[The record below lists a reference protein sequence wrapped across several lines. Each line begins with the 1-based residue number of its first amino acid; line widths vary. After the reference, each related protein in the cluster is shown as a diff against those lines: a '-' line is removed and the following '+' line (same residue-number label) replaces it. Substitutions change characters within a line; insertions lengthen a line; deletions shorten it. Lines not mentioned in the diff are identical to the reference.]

1 MTKPPGC
8 GILVLMKR
16 IGISG
21 VNGAVLD
28 RVLRGEII
36 QVEQYRRPVAIIV
49 RRPITLSEV
58 DDLARQLKGLVSE
71 SEQPR
76 G

>member
-1 MTKPPGC
+1 MLTKRARR

-49 RRPITLSEV
+49 RRPITLSEA
-58 DDLARQLKGLVSE
+58 DELAARLRDLVKEKATE
-71 SEQPR
+71 
-76 G
+76 

>member
-1 MTKPPGC
+1 MMNK
-8 GILVLMKR
+8 

-58 DDLARQLKGLVSE
+58 DDLARQLKSLVSK
-71 SEQPR
+71 SEQSR

>member
-1 MTKPPGC
+1 M
-8 GILVLMKR
+8 MKR

-71 SEQPR
+71 SEQSR

>member
-1 MTKPPGC
+1 MS
-8 GILVLMKR
+8 R

-36 QVEQYRRPVAIIV
+36 QVEHYRRPVAVIV

-58 DDLARQLKGLVSE
+58 DDLARELRDLVDE
-71 SEQPR
+71 KEQER
-76 G
+76 GVK

>member
-1 MTKPPGC
+1 MTKRARR

-49 RRPITLSEV
+49 RRPITLSEA
-58 DDLARQLKGLVSE
+58 DELAARLRDLVKEKATE
-71 SEQPR
+71 
-76 G
+76 

>member
-1 MTKPPGC
+1 
-8 GILVLMKR
+8 MKR

-58 DDLARQLKGLVSE
+58 DDLAGQLKGLVSE
-71 SEQPR
+71 SEQSR

>member
-1 MTKPPGC
+1 M
-8 GILVLMKR
+8 MNR

-58 DDLARQLKGLVSE
+58 DDLARQLKGLVNE
-71 SEQPR
+71 SEQSR

>member
-1 MTKPPGC
+1 MIG
-8 GILVLMKR
+8 R

-28 RVLRGEII
+28 RVLRGELIHL
-36 QVEQYRRPVAIIV
+36 EHYRRPVAVIV
-49 RRPITLSEV
+49 RRPVTLSEA
-58 DDLARQLKGLVSE
+58 DDLAGQLRRLVNE
-71 SEQPR
+71 PEQPK